1 MIEKKYISDIDGLR
15 ALAVIAVI
23 FYHVGY
29 KWIPGGFIG
38 VDVFFVISGYL
49 ITKNIVFDVEQ
60 KRFSFFDFY
69 VRRARR
75 LFPALF
81 VMMLVTIIFAYQ
93 LFSPVDL
100 ARFGQSLLYANMS
113 LSNFFFMSEAGY
125 FDAGSDMK
133 PLLHTWSLSVEEQ
146 FYLIWPFVLVGLLWF
161 RNKRYLLIFLLLST
175 IISVYASFVV
185 TEKNPSI
192 SFFMLPFRTF
202 EFSIGALVIWA
213 ELFKFRQKY
222 LYDLLTILGLGLIL
236 YSLLVFTHTMQ
247 FPGYIA
253 LVPSIGAGLVI
264 YASRFSATGALLR
277 HKIPVGIGLISYSI
291 YLVHWPFIVFYKYW
305 KFGAL
310 TYLEQMMLIVFSFIL
325 GFILWKYVEKPWRL
339 KKADD
344 SKTHFT
350 FIVPGL
356 MLIIAF
362 IAANIWGHKGFPDR
376 YPKAFQLSTEAL
388 MEERNRYW
396 SKQQDEDLL
405 RGQKGEDS
413 VIIMG
418 NSYGIDLIYALKE
431 NGSKLNITF
440 LSTTSFCSNFGT
452 IPNDN
457 EQIKK
462 CLEIKKGNFAH
473 KKWKTIDRIYL
484 YDNWIVFDLGKLKNS
499 LAEIRTL
506 SDVPIFVFGPKMD
519 YAKQIPDIVKRHM
532 HMRSIN
538 DFSQKF
544 QNKYR
549 IEQNNQLKTMLA
561 NGFYAD
567 NNIYYVDMISSQCG
581 EDVKGCKIIS
591 NENQKFLFFDDGHFT
606 KEGAYQFGKKLKK
619 EYPELF

>member
-49 ITKNIVFDVEQ
+49 ITKNIVFDVER

-125 FDAGSDMK
+125 FDAGSGMK

-175 IISVYASFVV
+175 IISVYASFLV
-185 TEKNPSI
+185 TEKNPSV

-222 LYDLLTILGLGLIL
+222 LYDLLTIFGLGLIL

-532 HMRSIN
+532 HMSSIN

-544 QNKYR
+544 QNRYR
-549 IEQNNQLKTMLA
+549 IEQNKQLKSMFTNA
-561 NGFYAD
+561 FYAD
-567 NNIYYVDMISSQCG
+567 NDIYYIDMMLSQCG
-581 EDVKGCKIIS
+581 EDIKGCEIIS
-591 NENQKFLFFDDGHFT
+591 NDNQKFLFFDDGHFT
-606 KEGAYQFGKKLKK
+606 RDGAHQFGKKLKK
-619 EYPELF
+619 DHPELF

>member
-15 ALAVIAVI
+15 ALAIIAVL

-49 ITKNIVFDVEQ
+49 ITKNILFDVEH
-60 KRFSFFDFY
+60 KNFSFFNFY

-81 VMMLVTIIFAYQ
+81 VMLLISIVFAYQ

-175 IISVYASFVV
+175 IISAYASFVV
-185 TEKNPSI
+185 TEKNPSA

-213 ELFKFRQKY
+213 EVFKFRQKY
-222 LYDLLTILGLGLIL
+222 MYDFLTILGLGLIL

-247 FPGYIA
+247 FPGYMA

-264 YASRFSATGALLR
+264 YASRFSVTGVLLR
-277 HKIPVGIGLISYSI
+277 HKIAVGIGLISYSI

-305 KFGAL
+305 KFDTV
-310 TYLEQMMLIVFSFIL
+310 TYLEQIMFITASFIL

-350 FIVPGL
+350 FIVPSL
-356 MLIIAF
+356 MLFIAF
-362 IAANIWGHKGFPDR
+362 MAANIWGYKGFSDR
-376 YPKAFQLSTEAL
+376 YPKAFQLSTEKL

-396 SKQQDEDLL
+396 SKQQDVDLL
-405 RGQKGEDS
+405 KGQTGEDS
-413 VIIMG
+413 VIVMG

-431 NGSKLNITF
+431 NSSKLNITF
-440 LSTTSFCSNFGT
+440 LSTTHFCSNFGT
-452 IPNDN
+452 IPNDDGQI
-457 EQIKK
+457 EKCSSIKK
-462 CLEIKKGNFAH
+462 KNFAN
-473 KKWKTIDRIYL
+473 KKWKAIDRIYL
-484 YDNWIVFDLGKLKNS
+484 YDNWTVLDLDKLKNS
-499 LAEIRTL
+499 LIEIRAL
-506 SDVPIFVFGPKMD
+506 SSAPIFVFGPKMD

-532 HMRSIN
+532 RMSSIN
-538 DFSQKF
+538 AFSQKF
-544 QNKYR
+544 QNRYR
-549 IEQNNQLKTMLA
+549 IEQNKQLKSMFTNA
-561 NGFYAD
+561 FYAD
-567 NNIYYVDMISSQCG
+567 NDIYYVDMISSQCG
-581 EDVKGCKIIS
+581 EDMKGCEIIS
-591 NENQKFLFFDDGHFT
+591 KDNQKFLFFDGGHFT